1 MVYGIAYSPLENK
14 DDLKEMGFAGNF
26 YCYSMSLSYKILH

>member
-14 DDLKEMGFAGNF
+14 EDLKEMGFAGKSVLYDF
-26 YCYSMSLSYKILH
+26 LKKFK